1 MKLYEKSLGVGA
13 LDFIMS
19 SGKHVSY
26 ITIDRGTTLEGPLTV
41 RSAGGECLPD

>member
-26 ITIDRGTTLEGPLTV
+26 ITIDRGTTLELTV